1 MNNELIAEINRGVKQ
16 ALKEDIGSGDITA
29 QLIPSVA
36 TSRATII
43 SREDAVLC
51 GTAWVDEVFRQIDP
65 TISLNWQAGDGDKV
79 RADQLLC
86 ELNGSARALLTG
98 ERTAL
103 NFLQTLSATATLAHR
118 YAEEVADLSVSILDT
133 RKTIPGL
140 RLAQKYA
147 VKCGGCSNHRVGL
160 FDGILIKENHI
171 LAAGGIHQ
179 AVKQARQLSKLP
191 VEVEVENLD
200 EVRQALAAGA
210 DTLLLDNFSV
220 SQLREAVAL
229 VDGRADLEASGGVSF
244 EKLRKIAETGV
255 NFISVGGLTKDVRAL
270 DLSMRFQPAH
280 GIIRQ

>member
-16 ALKEDIGSGDITA
+16 ALKEDIGPGDITA

-43 SREDAVLC
+43 TRENAVLC

-65 TISLNWQAGDGDKV
+65 TIALNWQAGDGDKI
-79 RADQLLC
+79 RANQLLC

-118 YAEEVADLSVSILDT
+118 YAEEVADLPVSILDT

-210 DTLLLDNFSV
+210 DTLLLDNFSL

-255 NFISVGGLTKDVRAL
+255 DFISVGGLTKDVRAL
-270 DLSMRFQPAH
+270 DLSMRFQPA
-280 GIIRQ
+280 IE